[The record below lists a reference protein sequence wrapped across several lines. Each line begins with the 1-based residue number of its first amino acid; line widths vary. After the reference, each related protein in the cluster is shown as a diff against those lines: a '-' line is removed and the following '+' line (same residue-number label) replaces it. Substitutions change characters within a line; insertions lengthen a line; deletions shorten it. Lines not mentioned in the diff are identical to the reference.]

1 MKYVYGLLCIL
12 GILAPFSAFAPWLFL
27 HGLDL
32 IRLYEEVNADPLA
45 SFAWLDVIVSAI
57 VLIIFIL
64 YEGKKLGVRYL
75 WLPIVS
81 TMMVGVS
88 FGLPLFLLMR
98 ELHAEKERAHS

>member
-1 MKYVYGLLCIL
+1 MKYIYGLLCAL
-12 GILAPFSAFAPWLFL
+12 GVIVPFSAFAPWLFL
-27 HGLDL
+27 YGLDL
-32 IRLYEEVNADPLA
+32 IKLYEQISADPLA

-57 VLIIFIL
+57 VLIIFIFH
-64 YEGKKLGVRYL
+64 EGKKLGVRHL

-98 ELHAEKERAHS
+98 ELHVEKVRVQI